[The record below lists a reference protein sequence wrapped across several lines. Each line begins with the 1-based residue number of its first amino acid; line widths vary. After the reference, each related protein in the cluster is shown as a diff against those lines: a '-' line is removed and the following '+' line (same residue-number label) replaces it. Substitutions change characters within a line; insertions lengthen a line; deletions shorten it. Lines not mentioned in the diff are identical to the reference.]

1 MIQFFIYKTLIMP
14 SLLLI
19 HAPNQ
24 HLYGELVY
32 NMFLCIASSGLSGYF
47 RSRSPG
53 INTFYSVSQYK
64 VVCMNHFEKSFRKQY
79 FYYM

>member
-19 HAPNQ
+19 HARNQ

-32 NMFLCIASSGLSGYF
+32 NMFM
-47 RSRSPG
+47 
-53 INTFYSVSQYK
+53 
-64 VVCMNHFEKSFRKQY
+64 CMLLQAFQDILDLDPQE
-79 FYYM
+79 